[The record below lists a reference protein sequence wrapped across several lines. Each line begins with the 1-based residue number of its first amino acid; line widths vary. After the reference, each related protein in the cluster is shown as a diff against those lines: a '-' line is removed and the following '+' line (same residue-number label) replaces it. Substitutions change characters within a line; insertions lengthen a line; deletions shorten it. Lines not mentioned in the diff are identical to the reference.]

1 MPQTL
6 VRTSTALNVD
16 DCEIQ
21 AASALQQ
28 MKGVPSLTTASTIT
42 SSNATT
48 NGLPPVIGPP
58 SISLPTV
65 IMFLIMFT
73 GFLEMGSGYRH
84 AECMP
89 ALRPLES
96 PRFDQSFLSSAP
108 VHDTLQ
114 RTLVADTAA
123 TATSDI
129 YLSNGIRVIPIKV
142 TRRQQR
148 THVRTDPLTV

>member
-42 SSNATT
+42 SSHATT

-58 SISLPTV
+58 SIAFPIRQHAFDAVS
-65 IMFLIMFT
+65 

-89 ALRPLES
+89 ALRSLES
-96 PRFDQSFLSSAP
+96 PRFEQSFLSSAP
-108 VHDTLQ
+108 VHEALQ
-114 RTLVADTAA
+114 RTLVADTA
-123 TATSDI
+123 TATSEI

-142 TRRQQR
+142 TRHHQR
-148 THVRTDPLTV
+148 SHVRTDPLTV